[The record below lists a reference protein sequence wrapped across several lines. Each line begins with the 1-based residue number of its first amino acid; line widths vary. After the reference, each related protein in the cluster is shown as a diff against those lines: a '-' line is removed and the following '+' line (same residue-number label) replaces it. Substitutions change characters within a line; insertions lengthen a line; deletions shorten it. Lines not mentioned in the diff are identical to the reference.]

1 MKKYLL
7 FFSVVAGFL
16 GVSCEKPVD
25 IIEKEANSE
34 PKTYTVTIGF
44 NSPVKLETKSGLNDD
59 KVERLDIYYYNYRGE
74 FLGHETFTG
83 SNALSQQLVLSMDER
98 TELLF
103 LAFANLPEDIATY
116 ITQVPM
122 TYGSYPHIYFPFEFQ
137 KGLDYPVMGA
147 TAQVFLD
154 SDKEV
159 KMDLYRYIY
168 KIEVG
173 RITADFSIDSMKNKP
188 VTVKRIVLINCGNK
202 YDLLHKLDEEMP
214 KSIYGL
220 VDDFDYEIFGGGN
233 TGYYLIG
240 GHIGKYSTFSMEYE
254 NLREDWDIEY
264 NSSYNTNNENKDAGT
279 IIVDAEGIA
288 EQASVINFSD
298 NTIIGTSDNGLL
310 NTTIDV
316 NRTLVGLVAN
326 YTAAPKPLNAGIYNQ
341 DNTLKLVIEVEV
353 DGTTMFYPIQILQP
367 QPNTVYRID
376 NITLKGA
383 PSPYCNVYP
392 ISYDSYSET
401 TVSAITEISVNN
413 IMTGANPE
421 TGELL

>member
-7 FFSVVAGFL
+7 LFSVVAGFL

-25 IIEKEANSE
+25 IIETEADSE
-34 PKTYTVTIGF
+34 PHTYTVTIGF

-59 KVERLDIYYYNYRGE
+59 KVERLDIYYYDSKRDL
-74 FLGHETFTG
+74 LGHEILIG
-83 SNALSQQLVLSMDER
+83 GDALNQQVVIPMAEKKR
-98 TELLF
+98 CYF
-103 LAFANLPEDIATY
+103 LAFANLHEDIATY
-116 ITQVPM
+116 ITHVSM
-122 TYGSYPHIYFPFEFQ
+122 KYGTYPHIYFPFEFQ

-147 TAQVFLD
+147 TAQVYMD

-159 KMDLYRYIY
+159 ILDLYRYSY
-168 KIEVG
+168 KIELG
-173 RITADFSIDSMKNKP
+173 RITADFTIGSMKNKP

-202 YDLLHKLDEEMP
+202 YDLLRKFDAEMP
-214 KSIYGL
+214 ESIYGS
-220 VDDFDYEIFGGGN
+220 VNTFDYEIFGGGN
-233 TGYYLIG
+233 KGYYLIG
-240 GHIGKYSTFSMEYE
+240 GYIGNYSSFRMEFE

-264 NSSYNTNNENKDAGT
+264 NSSYNTNNENKTAGT
-279 IIVDAEGIA
+279 IIIDAKGIA
-288 EQASVINFSD
+288 EQASVINLSD
-298 NTIIGTSDNGLL
+298 NTIIGTSDDNLL

-316 NRTLVGLVAN
+316 NKTLTGLVAN
-326 YTAAPKPLNAGIYNQ
+326 YTSAPKPLNVGIYDQ

-367 QPNTVYRID
+367 QPNTLYRIE

-392 ISYDSYSET
+392 VSYDAYSET
-401 TVSAITEISVNN
+401 AISAITEIYVSD
-413 IMTGANPE
+413 IMAGANPE